1 MGRENVA
8 GALAGIRVLDLSRV
22 LAGPWAGQ
30 IFADLGADVIKVER
44 PGAGDDTRGWGPPF
58 LKDKD
63 GNPTRESAYYLC
75 ANRGKRS
82 LALDITRPEGQEIV
96 RRLAARSDVVLEN
109 FKTGGLAKY
118 GLDYESLRTINP
130 RLIYCSITGFG
141 QTGPNAGR
149 PGYDFL
155 IQGMA
160 GLMSVTGTPESGP
173 TKVGVAV
180 TDLTTGLYSVI
191 AILAALQARHRTGEG
206 QHIDMALFDV
216 QLGWMANQAT
226 NYLVGGIVPGLMGN
240 AHPNIVPY
248 QDFPTQDGRII
259 VAVGND
265 EQFRRFA
272 AILGRSEWGQDERFA
287 DNRAR
292 VANRAELVALI
303 EAELRRAPS
312 AHWLAA
318 LDKAGIPCGAVQSV
332 AQAFESEQA
341 RARGLTV
348 ALEHPLAGTVKTVA
362 NPIKLSGTPIEYGSA
377 PPMVGQ
383 HSRAVLTELG
393 LGEDDI
399 RALAEAG
406 VVGGVE
412 G

>member
-1 MGRENVA
+1 MA

-30 IFADLGADVIKVER
+30 ILADLGADVIKVER
-44 PGAGDDTRGWGPPF
+44 PKAGDDTRGWGPPF
-58 LKDKD
+58 LKDQE

-82 LALDITRPEGQEIV
+82 LALDITHPKGQEII
-96 RRLAARSDVVLEN
+96 RKLAAESDVLLEN

-118 GLDYESLRTINP
+118 GLDYETLRKINP

-141 QTGPNAGR
+141 QNGPNANR

-160 GLMSVTGTPESGP
+160 GLMSITGTPESGP

-180 TDLTTGLYSVI
+180 TDLTTGLYSVV

-216 QLGWMANQAT
+216 QLGWLANQAT
-226 NYLVGGIVPGLMGN
+226 NYLVGGVVPGLMGN

-248 QDFPTQDGRII
+248 QDLPTKDGRII

-272 AILGRSEWGQDERFA
+272 RILGKPEWAQDERYA
-287 DNRAR
+287 TNRAR
-292 VANRAELVALI
+292 VAHRAELVALI
-303 EAELRRAPS
+303 EAELKREDAG
-312 AHWLAA
+312 HWLAA
-318 LDKAGIPCGAVQSV
+318 LDAAGIPCGRVASV
-332 AQAFESEQA
+332 AEAFESEQA
-341 RARGLTV
+341 KARGLTV
-348 ALEHPLAGTVKTVA
+348 ALDHPLSGTVRTAA
-362 NPIKLSGTPIEYGSA
+362 NPIKLSGTPIEYGNA
-377 PPMVGQ
+377 PPTVGQ
-383 HSRAVLTELG
+383 HSRKVLSELG
-393 LGEDDI
+393 LSADDI

-406 VVGGVE
+406 VVDGVAE
-412 G
+412 

>member
-1 MGRENVA
+1 MGRGNVA

>member
-1 MGRENVA
+1 M

-30 IFADLGADVIKVER
+30 ILADLGADVVKVER

-58 LKDKD
+58 LKDRD
-63 GNPTRESAYYLC
+63 GNPTRDSAYYMC

-82 LALDITRPEGQEIV
+82 LALDITRPQGQEIV
-96 RRLAARSDVVLEN
+96 RKLAAQSDVLLEN
-109 FKTGGLAKY
+109 FKTKGLAKY
-118 GLDYESLRTINP
+118 GLDYESLRQINP

-141 QTGPNAGR
+141 QTGPNAHK

-160 GLMSVTGTPESGP
+160 GLMSVTGSPESGP

-180 TDLTTGLYSVI
+180 TDLTTGLYATV

-216 QLGWMANQAT
+216 QLGWLANQAA
-226 NYLVGGIVPGLMGN
+226 NYLVGGLVPGLMGN

-248 QDFPTQDGRII
+248 QDFPTKDGRII

-265 EQFRRFA
+265 GQFQRFA
-272 AILGRSEWGQDERFA
+272 EILGRPEWAEDSRFA
-287 DNRAR
+287 TNRAR
-292 VANRAELVALI
+292 VANRAELVKLI
-303 EAELRRAPS
+303 EAELARDAS
-312 AHWLAA
+312 ANWLAA
-318 LDKAGIPCGAVQSV
+318 LDRAGIPCGEVASI

-341 RARGLTV
+341 KARGLTV
-348 ALEHPLAGTVKTVA
+348 DVEHPLAGHVRTVA
-362 NPIKLSGTPIEYGSA
+362 NPIKFSGTPIEYGNA
-377 PPMVGQ
+377 PPLTGQ
-383 HSRAVLTELG
+383 HSREVLAELG
-393 LGEDDI
+393 LSEAEI
-399 RALAEAG
+399 QALAEAG
-406 VVGGVE
+406 IVEDGGV
-412 G
+412 

>member
-1 MGRENVA
+1 MA

>member
-30 IFADLGADVIKVER
+30 ILADLGADVIKVER

-272 AILGRSEWGQDERFA
+272 AILGRREWGQDERFA

-348 ALEHPLAGTVKTVA
+348 ALKHPLAGTVKTVA